1 MRKLLVFIL
10 LQLPFFIYAQ
20 EQLNLKGELN
30 SSLNKKK
37 IYLVHIADMQEKI
50 DSAEVLNGKFE
61 LNINLKQPSIA
72 IIILNHDGSALE
84 SKTPK
89 DISRFYIEPGNALLK
104 GKDSVATAK
113 ISGLNILKENEDFTA
128 KTKVIEDKLTALNKE
143 FLNLP
148 EEDKNQ
154 ESIAKSFQK
163 RFLTLLSERKE
174 VLSAF
179 IKANPQ
185 SYISLY
191 SLNNDLATEDMNVPQ
206 IKELYDAISPFLKE
220 NTMAKVLEAKLEQAK
235 VTGLGVDATDFEEK
249 TTENISVKLSSYKGK
264 YVLVDFWAS
273 WCGPCRQE
281 NPNLVQAFN
290 KFKNKGF
297 DILGVSIDTNKDAW
311 KKAIKTDNLTWIQL
325 LDTTKEIAELYSIS
339 SIPQNYL
346 IDPSGKIIA
355 KNLRGDALEEKLE
368 EIFQQ

>member
-10 LQLPFFIYAQ
+10 LQLPYFIYAQ
-20 EQLNLKGELN
+20 EQLNIKGEL
-30 SSLNKKK
+30 SSSQNKKK
-37 IYLVHIADMQEKI
+37 VYLVHIADMQEKI
-50 DSAEVLNGKFE
+50 DSAEVFNGKFE
-61 LNINLKQPSIA
+61 FNINLKQPSIA
-72 IIILNHDGSALE
+72 IMLLNHDGTALE

-89 DISRFYIEPGNALLK
+89 DILRFFIEPGKAILK
-104 GKDSVATAK
+104 GKDSIATAK
-113 ISGLNILKENEDFTA
+113 ISGLSILKENEEFTEA
-128 KTKVIEDKLTALNKE
+128 TKPIEDKLTALNKE
-143 FLNLP
+143 FQNLP
-148 EEDKNQ
+148 EEEKNQ
-154 ESIAKSFQK
+154 ENVAKGFQK
-163 RFLTLLSERKE
+163 RFLKLLEERK
-174 VLSAF
+174 VILSAF

-206 IKELYDAISPFLKE
+206 VKELYNAISPFLKE

-235 VTGLGVDATDFEEK
+235 ITGLGVDATDFEEK
-249 TTENISVKLSSYKGK
+249 TLENVSVKLSSYKGK

-281 NPNLVQAFN
+281 NPNLVAAFN
-290 KFKNKGF
+290 RFKNKGF
-297 DILGVSIDTNKDAW
+297 EILGVSIDTNKDAW
-311 KKAIKTDNLTWIQL
+311 KKAIKTDNLTWVQL

-368 EIFQQ
+368 EIFQ